1 MDNTVD
7 NPIDN
12 SSLAI
17 SQQELLQLDSAA
29 LLLGLPPSPQS
40 PAAVTGE
47 AAVITM
53 CLYLYTGDVCG
64 ERYLGVKLG
73 LHPHHL
79 HNWQL
84 EECGLDPV
92 GELLTVVIE
101 ADTPEQVHHIAD
113 YIIE

>member
-1 MDNTVD
+1 MG
-7 NPIDN
+7 DN

-29 LLLGLPPSPQS
+29 LLLGLPPSPPQP

-47 AAVITM
+47 VVVITM

-73 LHPHHL
+73 VHPHHL

-84 EECGLDPV
+84 EDCGLDPV
-92 GELLTVVIE
+92 GTLLTVVIE
-101 ADTPEQVHHIAD
+101 ADTLEQVILGFLVI
-113 YIIE
+113 YVVKFL

>member
-1 MDNTVD
+1 MENT
-7 NPIDN
+7 
-12 SSLAI
+12 SLAI

-29 LLLGLPPSPQS
+29 LLLGLPPTSPQS

-47 AAVITM
+47 AAVITI
-53 CLYLYTGDVCG
+53 CPYLYSGDVCG

-92 GELLTVVIE
+92 GTLLTVVIE
-101 ADTPEQVHHIAD
+101 ADTLEQVHR
-113 YIIE
+113 IID

>member
-1 MDNTVD
+1 MDNTMD
-7 NPIDN
+7 NT
-12 SSLAI
+12 SLAI

-29 LLLGLPPSPQS
+29 LLLGLPPSLQPPS
-40 PAAVTGE
+40 AVTGE

-53 CLYLYTGDVCG
+53 CLYLYSGDVCG

-84 EECGLDPV
+84 EDCGLDPV

-101 ADTPEQVHHIAD
+101 ADTLEQVHR
-113 YIIE
+113 IID

>member
-1 MDNTVD
+1 MTELVRRRGGANTMDNTVD

-29 LLLGLPPSPQS
+29 LLLGLPPTPHS

-53 CLYLYTGDVCG
+53 CLYYTFTQGMCAVRG
-64 ERYLGVKLG
+64 
-73 LHPHHL
+73 
-79 HNWQL
+79 
-84 EECGLDPV
+84 
-92 GELLTVVIE
+92 TS
-101 ADTPEQVHHIAD
+101 A
-113 YIIE
+113 

>member
-1 MDNTVD
+1 MDNTMD
-7 NPIDN
+7 NT
-12 SSLAI
+12 SLAI

-29 LLLGLPPSPQS
+29 LLLGLPPTPPQS

-47 AAVITM
+47 LAIITM
-53 CLYLYTGDVCG
+53 CIYLYSGDVCG

-73 LHPHHL
+73 VHPHHL

-101 ADTPEQVHHIAD
+101 ADTLEQVHHIVD